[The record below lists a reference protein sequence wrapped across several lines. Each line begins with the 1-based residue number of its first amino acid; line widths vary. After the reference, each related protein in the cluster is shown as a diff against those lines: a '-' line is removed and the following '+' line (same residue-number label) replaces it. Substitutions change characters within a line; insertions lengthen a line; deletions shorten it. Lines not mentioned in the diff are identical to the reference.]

1 MKINEFF
8 SILLLSLLVISCN
21 SEQKKMPK
29 KDKEE
34 VVDTLQLALIKDLD
48 TAKKQ
53 SEIKEFKENL
63 VKIEKKYG
71 EQWGFCECV
80 VANDSVND
88 AVLKLV
94 DFETPQA
101 EKLLE
106 RFDYIS
112 QKCQAFIS
120 MDNNKTPEE
129 RAKHEKRVKNCL
141 RDAKK
146 K

>member
-1 MKINEFF
+1 
-8 SILLLSLLVISCN
+8 
-21 SEQKKMPK
+21 MPK